1 MKERFPSSPPQP
13 RSQAP
18 LPVGEDPGNLVAS
31 PVTFPLPPLVFCL
44 LLLLLLL
51 LFFSAS
57 SFRAITRAVTVAT
70 RAHLELES
78 FVTG

>member
-31 PVTFPLPPLVFCL
+31 PVTFPLPPFVL